1 MKPSITKTI
10 RDTGACV
17 CWWVVFI
24 ILGCITH
31 RDVSTIPFYSAI
43 AVGIGLIIGMTG
55 IPIAGPV
62 MGTAILIFGMFAR
75 TRLYDD
81 ATALAT
87 LAAYAAGFCAS
98 FRWGVSLRRAI
109 HRRRNATGQNPDS
122 SGVEDG
128 TTESSQ
134 FHQTQQAQ

>member
-128 TTESSQ
+128 TTESPQS
-134 FHQTQQAQ
+134 HQIQQAQ